1 MYSKLHIGNDQQ
13 FNQVSVSIMH
23 DTCTLRQLNFLCTM
37 ETPVMY
43 RWLCMNT
50 ASSLQ
55 SLLQF
60 TVQPNQMSLS
70 FYTQLSDN
78 FSRLL
83 EWADDFNTIIQ
94 VGKQPEIKSFEA
106 HSVVLRARSEYF
118 RTALSSSWSRT
129 QGGKYI
135 FEKPNISPNV
145 FEIIIK

>member
-1 MYSKLHIGNDQQ
+1 
-13 FNQVSVSIMH
+13 
-23 DTCTLRQLNFLCTM
+23 
-37 ETPVMY
+37 
-43 RWLCMNT
+43 
-50 ASSLQ
+50 
-55 SLLQF
+55 
-60 TVQPNQMSLS
+60 MSLS

-78 FSRLL
+78 FGRLL

-118 RTALSSSWSRT
+118 RTALSSSWSRK